1 MTGAEYYARE
11 GWDGISVT
19 YGHDYGL
26 CCHLMA
32 PVLPSSSAKNRW
44 RGLPGELLRRDLAIR
59 GWGVT
64 KLRFVQLAMLAKI

>member
-11 GWDGISVT
+11 GWDSISVT

-32 PVLPSSSAKNRW
+32 PRPT
-44 RGLPGELLRRDLAIR
+44 E
-59 GWGVT
+59 
-64 KLRFVQLAMLAKI
+64 FVSKKPVA